1 MHGVL
6 AGRVAPLLRQAAR
19 RRGLRGLSP
28 GISPVVIV
36 RPPLRCP
43 LVSVPP
49 PRPDGPAWLDSR
61 MQGYLPSPSMR
72 MPVCSV
78 SVRRVCGRC
87 AKLPNCY
94 GLVRPG

>member
-1 MHGVL
+1 MPGL
-6 AGRVAPLLRQAAR
+6 GRQAAR
-19 RRGLRGLSP
+19 GPGVRGLSP
-28 GISPVVIV
+28 RDQSGGHVAAA
-36 RPPLRCP
+36 LRCP
-43 LVSVPP
+43 LVLVPP

-61 MQGYLPSPSMR
+61 MQGYLPSPSAR

-87 AKLPNCY
+87 VKLPNCY

>member
-1 MHGVL
+1 MHGLL
-6 AGRVAPLLRQAAR
+6 ADRVVPLLRQSACR
-19 RRGLRGLSP
+19 PGIRGLLPRDQSGGHS
-28 GISPVVIV
+28 G
-36 RPPLRCP
+36 RPSDARF
-43 LVSVPP
+43 VSVPP
-49 PRPDGPAWLDSR
+49 SRPDTPVWLDSR

-78 SVRRVCGRC
+78 SAQRVCGRC